1 MQRKAFR
8 WPPADR
14 LGKDSEVFG
23 RSVVR
28 SEAVLGLLAVVVAI
42 GGARADSPTD
52 LIGSTPFDG
61 SGSLRAASVPPVS
74 VVSFDEQI
82 PLSDTSIP
90 TWDAYRVEPGG
101 IWLLPHGLIY
111 RSYLAGPK
119 EPRMGGTIEWIEG
132 DTTIMDGTLGARI
145 ALLRFG
151 TKDPIRPSGIEI
163 GVEGAAM
170 VRLDLREEI
179 DLRSTDY
186 RAGVPIAW
194 GDQRRQWKLAYYH
207 LSSHLGDEFLLKN
220 PDFPLVFPIPRR
232 SGPRLLALLTDR
244 LRLYGEVGWAFRAVA
259 SEPWEFQFGVERAP
273 RTRTGLQGEPFFAIN
288 AHLRQELDFG
298 GGLSVQAGWA
308 WRSDVSAH
316 LLRLGLQYY
325 NGASTQYAF
334 LPYHEQRIGI
344 GLWYDF

>member
-1 MQRKAFR
+1 MHRKACR
-8 WPPADR
+8 WPSAER

-28 SEAVLGLLAVVVAI
+28 SEAVFGLLAVVVAI
-42 GGARADSPTD
+42 GGARADFPTE
-52 LIGSTPFDG
+52 LIGPTPLAD
-61 SGSLRAASVPPVS
+61 SGFLRATSEPPVS
-74 VVSFDEQI
+74 VVSLDEQI
-82 PLSDTSIP
+82 PFSGTSDF
-90 TWDAYRVEPGG
+90 TWDAYHVEPGG

-111 RSYLAGPK
+111 RSYLAGLK
-119 EPRMGGTIEWIEG
+119 EPRLGATIEWIDG
-132 DTTIMDGTLGARI
+132 DTTIMDGTLGARV
-145 ALLRFG
+145 ALLRCG
-151 TKDPIRPSGIEI
+151 TKDPIRPTGIEI

-170 VRLDLREEI
+170 VRLDLKEEI
-179 DLRSTDY
+179 DVRSTDY
-186 RAGVPIAW
+186 RVGVPIAW
-194 GDQRRQWKLAYYH
+194 GGQRRQWKLAYYH

-220 PDFPLVFPIPRR
+220 PDFPLFFQSRDVLVLGY
-232 SGPRLLALLTDR
+232 SHYWSDR
-244 LRLYGEVGWAFRAVA
+244 LRLYAEVGFAFVATA

-288 AHLRQELDFG
+288 GHLREELDFG